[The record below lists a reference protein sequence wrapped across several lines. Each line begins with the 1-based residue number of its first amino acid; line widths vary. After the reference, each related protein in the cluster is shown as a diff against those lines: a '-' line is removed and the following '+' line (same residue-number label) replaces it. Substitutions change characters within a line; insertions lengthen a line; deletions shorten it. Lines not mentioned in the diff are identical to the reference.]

1 MCHYES
7 PRSVNERCRVTAR
20 LILSSQ
26 PTQSTMIIGETKIK
40 AHLEAPFESY
50 IVDTS
55 LDEFDYDAAWHYL
68 STEAYWVR

>member
-1 MCHYES
+1 
-7 PRSVNERCRVTAR
+7 
-20 LILSSQ
+20 
-26 PTQSTMIIGETKIK
+26 MIIGETKIK